1 MEVAHD
7 NDQVSKISEKYL
19 SSARTAQ
26 HRTAKMATLK
36 KQVIV
41 LAKIVKKKNYGA
53 GAKGYKSHCK
63 TIVIR
68 CVRIS
73 RYISKFVVFST
84 VSADMANWSF
94 TAITTRTFPYKFYKS
109 SRTSLRIIT
118 VILIQY
124 LIYLVL

>member
-41 LAKIVKKKNYGA
+41 LAKIVEKKNYGA
-53 GAKGYKSHCK
+53 GAKGYKSNCK

-73 RYISKFVVFST
+73 RFSKFVVFST

-94 TAITTRTFPYKFYKS
+94 TAITTRTLS
-109 SRTSLRIIT
+109 
-118 VILIQY
+118 VQ
-124 LIYLVL
+124 VL